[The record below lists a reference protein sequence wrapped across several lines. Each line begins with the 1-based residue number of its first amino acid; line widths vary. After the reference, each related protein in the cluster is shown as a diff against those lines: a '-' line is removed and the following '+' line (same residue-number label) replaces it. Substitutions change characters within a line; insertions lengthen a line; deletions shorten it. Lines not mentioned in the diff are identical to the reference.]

1 MKLYFSPGACS
12 LAPHIV
18 LEEAG
23 AQFQLIKVDLKNK
36 TLESGENFLKIN
48 PKGQV
53 PTLQMQDGQ
62 ILTENAIINQYI
74 ADQFPQKNLL
84 PKAGTM
90 ERYRADEWL
99 NYVATEIHK
108 GMGILFAVDRLVQN
122 ETGKKEFRDNT
133 VVGLGR
139 KFDYL
144 SEKIQNNQF
153 LMGSQ
158 FTPAD
163 AYLFTVLNWHGWLK
177 VEMTKWPALMGY
189 MERVKS
195 RPAVQKAMKNE
206 GIL

>member
-99 NYVATEIHK
+99 NYIATEIHK

-122 ETGKKEFRDNT
+122 ETGKKEFRDNSIA
-133 VVGLGR
+133 GLGK

-158 FTPAD
+158 FTAPD

-177 VEMTKWPALMGY
+177 VEMTKWPTLMGY